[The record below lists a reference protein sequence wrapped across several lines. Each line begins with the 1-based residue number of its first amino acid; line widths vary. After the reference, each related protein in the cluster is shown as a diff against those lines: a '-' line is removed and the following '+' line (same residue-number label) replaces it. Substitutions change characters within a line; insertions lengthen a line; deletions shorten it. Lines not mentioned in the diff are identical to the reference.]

1 MKAVFLIGMPG
12 SGKSTIGRELARQMK
27 MDFIDTDEEIFKKVG
42 RTPENIIEME
52 GEETLRVQELDI
64 LCSLLD
70 RKDLVVSTGGGLPI
84 YNRNMKKMKDSGV
97 TVYLKSTA
105 DLLWNRLRKDR
116 FRPLSKTY
124 EDVETLLSTRDMIYS
139 QADFTV
145 EIGEKSKIEDI
156 VGELMDVLVTYR

>member
-42 RTPENIIEME
+42 RTPESIIEME
-52 GEETLRVQELDI
+52 GEETLRVQEADI

>member
-12 SGKSTIGRELARQMK
+12 SGKSTIGRELARQME
-27 MDFIDTDEEIFKKVG
+27 MDFIDTDEEIFKKAG

-52 GEETLRVQELDI
+52 GEETLRVQEADI

-145 EIGEKSKIEDI
+145 EIGEKSEIEDI
-156 VGELMDVLVTYR
+156 VRELMDVLVTYR